1 MIGGLPKKS
10 VLLTNFSLLKHS
22 PGAAPGIGELGWKAE
37 ETLEKL
43 IAQAVSKPFSMG
55 LGSGFFW
62 KMNLALFV
70 AHRSS

>member
-1 MIGGLPKKS
+1 M
-10 VLLTNFSLLKHS
+10 LLTNFSLLKHS
-22 PGAAPGIGELGWKAE
+22 PGAAPGIGELRWKAE

-43 IAQAVSKPFSMG
+43 IALAVSKSFSIG

-62 KMNLALFV
+62 KENLALLA

>member
-1 MIGGLPKKS
+1 MIGGLPKKC

-22 PGAAPGIGELGWKAE
+22 PGAAPGIGELRWKAE
-37 ETLEKL
+37 EALEKL
-43 IAQAVSKPFSMG
+43 IALAVSKSFSIG

-62 KMNLALFV
+62 KENLALLA